1 MLTIRQTLD
10 ARVDKRD
17 WGIELRKKLG
27 EALSDRLSRNRLTAG
42 YTPLPAREDART
54 SVEMTPSRTPS
65 PATPT
70 VPTPPTKPGKR
81 QPRYTQRLPFRRIF
95 TRNVCVTLLARFCL
109 AFHVGTFNSLWFVFL
124 STPVYDPN
132 KPSGGPGRHLPFI
145 FTGGL
150 GLPPAKVGTAMAVLG
165 FLGISLQLFVYPAL
179 SARLG
184 TVRCLRMSL
193 VCFPMAYFF
202 APYLSLVPSS
212 TEPPGPKSGPA
223 MWVAISGVLLCQV
236 VGRTFASPNMAILV
250 NNCSPHPSVLGT
262 FHGLAQTCSSAART
276 VGPVLCGFLYGVGL
290 AHGVVGGVWWGLS
303 MWAAMGWLTSWLL
316 KEGDGHEIWLEGD
329 EEDEGVETTKR
340 V

>member
-1 MLTIRQTLD
+1 M
-10 ARVDKRD
+10 
-17 WGIELRKKLG
+17 
-27 EALSDRLSRNRLTAG
+27 
-42 YTPLPAREDART
+42 PAREDART

-70 VPTPPTKPGKR
+70 VPNPPKKPGKR

-132 KPSGGPGRHLPFI
+132 KPSDGPGRHLPFV

-202 APYLSLVPSS
+202 APYLSLVPST

-276 VGPVLCGFLYGVGL
+276 LGPVLCGFLYGVGL

-316 KEGDGHEIWLEGD
+316 KEGDGHEIWLDGD

>member
-1 MLTIRQTLD
+1 
-10 ARVDKRD
+10 
-17 WGIELRKKLG
+17 
-27 EALSDRLSRNRLTAG
+27 
-42 YTPLPAREDART
+42 
-54 SVEMTPSRTPS
+54 MTPSRTPS

-70 VPTPPTKPGKR
+70 IAKPSKSARR

-132 KPSGGPGRHLPFI
+132 NKATEGPGRHLPFV

-165 FLGISLQLFVYPAL
+165 VLGITLQLFVYPAL

-184 TVRCLRMSL
+184 TVRCLRMAL
-193 VCFPMAYFF
+193 LCFPMAYFL
-202 APYLSLVPSS
+202 APYLALVPSS
-212 TEPPGPKSGPA
+212 TEPPAPKSGPA

-262 FHGLAQTCSSAART
+262 FHGLAQTFSSAART
-276 VGPVLCGFLYGVGL
+276 LGPVLCGFLYGVGL

-329 EEDEGVETTKR
+329 EEDEGAETTKR
-340 V
+340 DQIP

>member
-1 MLTIRQTLD
+1 
-10 ARVDKRD
+10 
-17 WGIELRKKLG
+17 
-27 EALSDRLSRNRLTAG
+27 
-42 YTPLPAREDART
+42 
-54 SVEMTPSRTPS
+54 MTPSRTPS

-70 VPTPPTKPGKR
+70 IPKASKSAKR

-95 TRNVCVTLLARFCL
+95 TRNVCITLLARFCF

-124 STPVYDPN
+124 STPAYDPA
-132 KPSGGPGRHLPFI
+132 KPSGGPGRHLPFV

-165 FLGISLQLFVYPAL
+165 VLGISLQLFVYPPL

-184 TVRCLRMSL
+184 TVRCLQMSL
-193 VCFPMAYFF
+193 VCFPLAYFL

-212 TEPPGPKSGPA
+212 TEPPAPKSGPA
-223 MWVAISGVLLCQV
+223 MWAAISGVLLCQV

-262 FHGLAQTCSSAART
+262 FHGLGQTCGSAART
-276 VGPVLCGFLYGVGL
+276 LGPVLCGFLYGVGL

-303 MWAAMGWLTSWLL
+303 LWAALGWLTSWLL
-316 KEGDGHEIWLEGD
+316 KEGDGHEIWLDGD
-329 EEDEGVETTKR
+329 EEDEGVEATKT

>member
-1 MLTIRQTLD
+1 MLTKGQTLD

-27 EALSDRLSRNRLTAG
+27 SALSDYLSRNRLAAG

-70 VPTPPTKPGKR
+70 VPKPSKPAKR

-95 TRNVCVTLLARFCL
+95 TRNVCITLLARFCL

-132 KPSGGPGRHLPFI
+132 KSSDGPGRHLPFV

-165 FLGISLQLFVYPAL
+165 VLGISLQLFVYPAL

-193 VCFPMAYFF
+193 VCFPMAYFL

-212 TEPPGPKSGPA
+212 TEPPGPKSGPGI
-223 MWVAISGVLLCQV
+223 WVAISGVLLCQV

-276 VGPVLCGFLYGVGL
+276 LGPVLCGFLYGVGL

-303 MWAAMGWLTSWLL
+303 LWAAMGWLTSWLL

-329 EEDEGVETTKR
+329 EEDDGVETTKT